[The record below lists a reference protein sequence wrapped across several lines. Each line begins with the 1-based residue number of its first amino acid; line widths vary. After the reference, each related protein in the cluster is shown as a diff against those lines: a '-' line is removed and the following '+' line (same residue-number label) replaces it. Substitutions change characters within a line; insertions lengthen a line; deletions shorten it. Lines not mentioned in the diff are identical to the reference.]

1 MSKKDLQES
10 QLFIF
15 EIFFCLDKT
24 CLNDFH
30 YSEEIC
36 DNLVKNKSINSV
48 VQNEVAQYEVY
59 ESILMH
65 VTTFIVLLLWGS
77 WSDRFGSKYVFYF
90 FFMFAIVGEGH

>member
-1 MSKKDLQES
+1 MSKKDLQER
-10 QLFIF
+10 QLFILN
-15 EIFFCLDKT
+15 FFCLDKT

-59 ESILMH
+59 ESILIH